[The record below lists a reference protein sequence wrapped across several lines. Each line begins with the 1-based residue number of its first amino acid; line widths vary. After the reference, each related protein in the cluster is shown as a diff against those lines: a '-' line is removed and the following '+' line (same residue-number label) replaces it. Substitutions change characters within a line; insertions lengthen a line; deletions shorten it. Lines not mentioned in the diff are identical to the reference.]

1 MENLGKLFF
10 TLITMVITT
19 LIGGFVFQTLWGW
32 FIVPTFSIQPMTI
45 IQAIGTSFFI
55 GYLNINLGKKNDEKF
70 TMEFVFKTLVSSIL
84 MSLFVLGIG
93 WIITLF
99 M

>member
-1 MENLGKLFF
+1 MKDLGKLFF
-10 TLITMVITT
+10 TLITIVITA

-32 FIVPTFSIQPMTI
+32 FIVPTFSMQPMTI

-55 GYLNINLGKKNDEKF
+55 GYLKMNLRKKNDEEF
-70 TMEFVFKTLVSSIL
+70 TMEFVFKTLVSSII